1 MFINQKKKIVTLEVE
16 KGNTLSKFSTLSL
29 RGTKHHMPLD
39 MILWEDHNIFYFPQ
53 NAWPKSNLKDKD
65 IGMEK
70 YFLIVKVE
78 HSL

>member
-1 MFINQKKKIVTLEVE
+1 
-16 KGNTLSKFSTLSL
+16 
-29 RGTKHHMPLD
+29 MPLD

-53 NAWPKSNLKDKD
+53 NAWPKSNLKGKD

-78 HSL
+78 YSL